1 VAGVESATLT
11 TAVPLTLI
19 ISNSNFIA
27 AEKSK
32 DPQAPR
38 TRTDIYAVGPDFFT
52 TFGIPFLEGEDFPFD
67 GGPDAGTAIV
77 NEAFARSAFP
87 GQSPMGRRIVGDGKS
102 LIIAG
107 RVATAKS
114 RTIGED
120 PRPAI
125 YLPLLPAY
133 AASEAPRGV
142 TLAVKTSNRAATYT
156 QPLREVIRRADPTLA
171 VFDVRTMES
180 HLRDAMLVPRLTS
193 ALSAVAGGI
202 GLAIAVIGIYG
213 VVSVAAARRRREF
226 GVRLAV
232 GAKPREILW
241 MMLRQGVTLALLGT
255 AIGVVAALGLG
266 RSVASLLY
274 GVHPTDPVTFVI
286 APIGLIIVTLIA
298 SMVPARA
305 AAAVNPVEV
314 LRSE

>member
-1 VAGVESATLT
+1 MNELGQSDSGKSPGASARSGRCRVGH
-11 TAVPLTLI
+11 AHHGR
-19 ISNSNFIA
+19 SRSSSASNFIA
-27 AEKSK
+27 AEKAK

-38 TRTDIYAVGPDFFT
+38 TRTDVYAVGPDFFT
-52 TFGIPFLEGEDFPFD
+52 TFGIPFLEGEDFRFD
-67 GGPDAGTAIV
+67 GGPGAGTAIV

-156 QPLREVIRRADPTLA
+156 EPLRASSSSPSSRA
-171 VFDVRTMES
+171 
-180 HLRDAMLVPRLTS
+180 
-193 ALSAVAGGI
+193 
-202 GLAIAVIGIYG
+202 
-213 VVSVAAARRRREF
+213 
-226 GVRLAV
+226 
-232 GAKPREILW
+232 
-241 MMLRQGVTLALLGT
+241 
-255 AIGVVAALGLG
+255 
-266 RSVASLLY
+266 
-274 GVHPTDPVTFVI
+274 
-286 APIGLIIVTLIA
+286 
-298 SMVPARA
+298 
-305 AAAVNPVEV
+305 
-314 LRSE
+314 